1 MCTEKAWRFR
11 ETGVCGSW
19 SGQKDAASYPAYNG
33 RGGTAKSPD
42 YRTGDPVW
50 QVWLSQDYSITQSKS
65 KGTSGESQKGGKD
78 MEDGRT
84 EGTEEAIKEKAPMA

>member
-1 MCTEKAWRFR
+1 
-11 ETGVCGSW
+11 VYDSW
-19 SGQKDAASYPAYNG
+19 SGQKDAASYPTYNG

-78 MEDGRT
+78 LEEGRVEGAKEAT
-84 EGTEEAIKEKAPMA
+84 ETKKAVA